1 MSQDSEIEK
10 HSAQRLKKT
19 RVLFFI
25 LVPVSFILLAAI
37 LGFQLLTGDPRSIP
51 SALIDKPVPQFSLL
65 PEPNP
70 TRPVIIADADTDAG
84 AEEGQSEI
92 SENDGQI
99 ISQSD
104 EDEADLD
111 LSPMLSGW
119 SIRLGSFAEKQN
131 ATNLV
136 ERLHESEYKAYTREF
151 NNSAGELVSVFVGPW
166 IDKSIA
172 EDYLSELEDKFRLAG
187 DIVRYEVGSF

>member
-1 MSQDSEIEK
+1 MVYNK
-10 HSAQRLKKT
+10 KQRIVGTIVLMALVG
-19 RVLFFI
+19 VLF
-25 LVPVSFILLAAI
+25 PVIFD
-37 LGFQLLTGDPRSIP
+37 GGDTFQAELESRIP
-51 SALIDKPVPQFSLL
+51 PEPQFSLL

-92 SENDGQI
+92 SENDSQI
-99 ISQSD
+99 ISQSE
-104 EDEADLD
+104 EDGADLD
-111 LSPMLSGW
+111 LGPMLSGW

-172 EDYLSELEDKFRLAG
+172 EDYLSELEDQFRLAG

>member
-1 MSQDSEIEK
+1 MVYNK
-10 HSAQRLKKT
+10 KQRIVGTIVLMALVG
-19 RVLFFI
+19 VLF
-25 LVPVSFILLAAI
+25 PVIFD
-37 LGFQLLTGDPRSIP
+37 GGDTFQAELESRIP
-51 SALIDKPVPQFSLL
+51 PEPQFSLL

-70 TRPVIIADADTDAG
+70 TRPVIIADADTDSG

-99 ISQSD
+99 ISQSE

-131 ATNLV
+131 AINLV

>member
-1 MSQDSEIEK
+1 MVYNK
-10 HSAQRLKKT
+10 KQRIVGTIVLMALVG
-19 RVLFFI
+19 VLF
-25 LVPVSFILLAAI
+25 PVIFD
-37 LGFQLLTGDPRSIP
+37 GGDTFQAELESRIP
-51 SALIDKPVPQFSLL
+51 PEPQFSLL

-84 AEEGQSEI
+84 AGEGQSEI

-99 ISQSD
+99 ISQSE

>member
-1 MSQDSEIEK
+1 MVYNK
-10 HSAQRLKKT
+10 KQRIVGT
-19 RVLFFI
+19 IVLMA
-25 LVPVSFILLAAI
+25 LVGLLFPVIFD
-37 LGFQLLTGDPRSIP
+37 GGDTFQAELESRIP
-51 SALIDKPVPQFSLL
+51 PEPQFSLL

-70 TRPVIIADADTDAG
+70 TRPVIIVDTDTDAG

-92 SENDGQI
+92 SENDSQI
-99 ISQSD
+99 ISQSE

-131 ATNLV
+131 AINLV

-151 NNSAGELVSVFVGPW
+151 NNSAGALVSVFVGPW

>member
-1 MSQDSEIEK
+1 MVYNK
-10 HSAQRLKKT
+10 KQRIVGTVVLMALVG
-19 RVLFFI
+19 VLF
-25 LVPVSFILLAAI
+25 PVIFD
-37 LGFQLLTGDPRSIP
+37 GGDTFQAELESRIP
-51 SALIDKPVPQFSLL
+51 PEPQFSLL

-70 TRPVIIADADTDAG
+70 TRPAIIADADTDAG

-92 SENDGQI
+92 SENDDQI
-99 ISQSD
+99 ISQSE

-136 ERLHESEYKAYTREF
+136 ERLHESEYKAYTREV

>member
-1 MSQDSEIEK
+1 MVYNK
-10 HSAQRLKKT
+10 KQRIVGTIVLMALVG
-19 RVLFFI
+19 VLF
-25 LVPVSFILLAAI
+25 PVIFD
-37 LGFQLLTGDPRSIP
+37 GGDTFQAELESRIP
-51 SALIDKPVPQFSLL
+51 PEPQFSLL

-92 SENDGQI
+92 SENDSQI
-99 ISQSD
+99 ISQSE
-104 EDEADLD
+104 EDEAGLD

>member
-1 MSQDSEIEK
+1 MVYNK
-10 HSAQRLKKT
+10 KQRIVGTIVLMALVG
-19 RVLFFI
+19 VLF
-25 LVPVSFILLAAI
+25 PVIFD
-37 LGFQLLTGDPRSIP
+37 GGDTFQAELESRIP
-51 SALIDKPVPQFSLL
+51 PEPQFNLL
-65 PEPNP
+65 PESNP
-70 TRPVIIADADTDAG
+70 TRPVIIADTELG
-84 AEEGQSEI
+84 VEEGQSEI
-92 SENDGQI
+92 SENDDQI
-99 ISQSD
+99 ISQPE

-131 ATNLV
+131 AANLV
-136 ERLHESEYKAYTREF
+136 ERLHESEYKAYTRDF

>member
-1 MSQDSEIEK
+1 MVYNK
-10 HSAQRLKKT
+10 KQRIVGT
-19 RVLFFI
+19 IVLMA
-25 LVPVSFILLAAI
+25 LVGLLFPVIFD
-37 LGFQLLTGDPRSIP
+37 GGDTFQAELESRIP
-51 SALIDKPVPQFSLL
+51 PEPQFSLL

-70 TRPVIIADADTDAG
+70 TRPVIIADPDTDAG

-92 SENDGQI
+92 SENDSQI
-99 ISQSD
+99 ISQSE

>member
-1 MSQDSEIEK
+1 MVYNK
-10 HSAQRLKKT
+10 KQRIVGT
-19 RVLFFI
+19 IVLMA
-25 LVPVSFILLAAI
+25 LVGLLFPVIFD
-37 LGFQLLTGDPRSIP
+37 GGDTFQAELESRIP
-51 SALIDKPVPQFSLL
+51 PEPQFSLL

-70 TRPVIIADADTDAG
+70 TRPVIIADADTDVG

-119 SIRLGSFAEKQN
+119 SIRLGSFAEEQN

>member
-1 MSQDSEIEK
+1 MVYNK
-10 HSAQRLKKT
+10 KQRIVGT
-19 RVLFFI
+19 IVLMA
-25 LVPVSFILLAAI
+25 LVGLLFPVIFD
-37 LGFQLLTGDPRSIP
+37 GGDTFQAELESRIP
-51 SALIDKPVPQFSLL
+51 PEPQFSLL

-92 SENDGQI
+92 SENDSQI
-99 ISQSD
+99 ISQSE

-119 SIRLGSFAEKQN
+119 SIRLGSFAETQN
-131 ATNLV
+131 AINLV

>member
-1 MSQDSEIEK
+1 MVYNK
-10 HSAQRLKKT
+10 KQRIVGTIVLMALVG
-19 RVLFFI
+19 VLF
-25 LVPVSFILLAAI
+25 PVIFD
-37 LGFQLLTGDPRSIP
+37 GGDTFQAELESRIP
-51 SALIDKPVPQFSLL
+51 PEPQFSLL

-70 TRPVIIADADTDAG
+70 TRPVIIADADTDSG

-99 ISQSD
+99 ISQSE

>member
-1 MSQDSEIEK
+1 
-10 HSAQRLKKT
+10 
-19 RVLFFI
+19 
-25 LVPVSFILLAAI
+25 
-37 LGFQLLTGDPRSIP
+37 
-51 SALIDKPVPQFSLL
+51 
-65 PEPNP
+65 
-70 TRPVIIADADTDAG
+70 
-84 AEEGQSEI
+84 
-92 SENDGQI
+92 
-99 ISQSD
+99 
-104 EDEADLD
+104 
-111 LSPMLSGW
+111 MLSGW

>member
-1 MSQDSEIEK
+1 MVYNK
-10 HSAQRLKKT
+10 KQRIVGT
-19 RVLFFI
+19 IVLMA
-25 LVPVSFILLAAI
+25 LVGLLFPVIFD
-37 LGFQLLTGDPRSIP
+37 GGDTFQAELESRIP
-51 SALIDKPVPQFSLL
+51 PEPQFSLL

-70 TRPVIIADADTDAG
+70 TRPVIIADADTDVG

-92 SENDGQI
+92 SENDSQI
-99 ISQSD
+99 ISQSE

-131 ATNLV
+131 AINLV

>member
-1 MSQDSEIEK
+1 MVYNK
-10 HSAQRLKKT
+10 KQRIVGTIGLMAL
-19 RVLFFI
+19 VGGLF
-25 LVPVSFILLAAI
+25 PVIFD
-37 LGFQLLTGDPRSIP
+37 GGDTFQAELESRIP
-51 SALIDKPVPQFSLL
+51 PEPQFNLL

-70 TRPVIIADADTDAG
+70 TRPVIIADTDIEAG
-84 AEEGQSEI
+84 IEEAQSEI
-92 SENDGQI
+92 SETDGHI
-99 ISQSD
+99 IPQSKR
-104 EDEADLD
+104 DEADLD
-111 LSPMLSGW
+111 LSPLLSGW

-131 ATNLV
+131 AANLV

-166 IDKSIA
+166 IEKSIA

>member
-1 MSQDSEIEK
+1 MVYNK
-10 HSAQRLKKT
+10 KQRIVGTIVLMALVG
-19 RVLFFI
+19 VLF
-25 LVPVSFILLAAI
+25 PVIFD
-37 LGFQLLTGDPRSIP
+37 GGDTFQAELESRIP
-51 SALIDKPVPQFSLL
+51 PEPQFSLL

-70 TRPVIIADADTDAG
+70 TRPVIIADIETDARV
-84 AEEGQSEI
+84 EEGQSEI

-99 ISQSD
+99 ISQP
-104 EDEADLD
+104 EEGEPDLD
-111 LSPMLSGW
+111 PMLSGW

-131 ATNLV
+131 AANLV

-166 IDKSIA
+166 IEKSIA

>member
-1 MSQDSEIEK
+1 MVYNK
-10 HSAQRLKKT
+10 KQRIVGTIVLMALVG
-19 RVLFFI
+19 VLF
-25 LVPVSFILLAAI
+25 PVIFD
-37 LGFQLLTGDPRSIP
+37 GGDTFQAELESRIP
-51 SALIDKPVPQFSLL
+51 PEPQFSLL

-70 TRPVIIADADTDAG
+70 TRPVIIADEDTDAG

-92 SENDGQI
+92 SENDSQI
-99 ISQSD
+99 ISQSE
-104 EDEADLD
+104 EDGADLD
-111 LSPMLSGW
+111 LGPMLSGW

>member
-1 MSQDSEIEK
+1 MVYNK
-10 HSAQRLKKT
+10 KQRIVGTLVLMALVG
-19 RVLFFI
+19 VLF
-25 LVPVSFILLAAI
+25 PVIFD
-37 LGFQLLTGDPRSIP
+37 GEGTFQTELESRIPRE
-51 SALIDKPVPQFSLL
+51 PQFSLL

-84 AEEGQSEI
+84 TEDGQSEI

-99 ISQSD
+99 ISQSE

-187 DIVRYEVGSF
+187 DIVRYEVDSF

>member
-1 MSQDSEIEK
+1 MVYNK
-10 HSAQRLKKT
+10 KQRIVGT
-19 RVLFFI
+19 IVLMA
-25 LVPVSFILLAAI
+25 LVGLLFPVIFD
-37 LGFQLLTGDPRSIP
+37 GGDTFQAELESRIP
-51 SALIDKPVPQFSLL
+51 PEPQFSLL

-70 TRPVIIADADTDAG
+70 TRPVIIADADTDVG

-92 SENDGQI
+92 SENDSQI
-99 ISQSD
+99 ISQSE

-111 LSPMLSGW
+111 LRPMLSGW

-131 ATNLV
+131 AINLV

>member
-1 MSQDSEIEK
+1 MVYNK
-10 HSAQRLKKT
+10 KQRIVGTIVLMALVG
-19 RVLFFI
+19 VLF
-25 LVPVSFILLAAI
+25 PVIFD
-37 LGFQLLTGDPRSIP
+37 GGDTFQAELESRIP
-51 SALIDKPVPQFSLL
+51 PEPQFSLL

-70 TRPVIIADADTDAG
+70 IRPVIIADADTDAG

-92 SENDGQI
+92 SENDSQI
-99 ISQSD
+99 ISQSE

>member
-1 MSQDSEIEK
+1 MVYNK
-10 HSAQRLKKT
+10 KQRIVGTIVLMALVG
-19 RVLFFI
+19 VLF
-25 LVPVSFILLAAI
+25 PVIFD
-37 LGFQLLTGDPRSIP
+37 GGDTFQAELESRIP
-51 SALIDKPVPQFSLL
+51 PEPQFSLL

-92 SENDGQI
+92 SENDSQI
-99 ISQSD
+99 ISQSE

-111 LSPMLSGW
+111 LGPMLSGW

>member
-1 MSQDSEIEK
+1 MVYNK
-10 HSAQRLKKT
+10 KQRIVGTIVLMALVG
-19 RVLFFI
+19 VLF
-25 LVPVSFILLAAI
+25 PVIFD
-37 LGFQLLTGDPRSIP
+37 GGDTFQAELESRIP
-51 SALIDKPVPQFSLL
+51 PEPQFSLL

-70 TRPVIIADADTDAG
+70 TRPVIIADADTDSG

-99 ISQSD
+99 ISQSE

-151 NNSAGELVSVFVGPW
+151 NNAAGELVSVFVGPW

-172 EDYLSELEDKFRLAG
+172 EDYLSQLEDKFRLAG

>member
-1 MSQDSEIEK
+1 MVYNK
-10 HSAQRLKKT
+10 KQRIVGTIVLMALVG
-19 RVLFFI
+19 VLF
-25 LVPVSFILLAAI
+25 PVIFD
-37 LGFQLLTGDPRSIP
+37 GGDTFQAELESRIP
-51 SALIDKPVPQFSLL
+51 PEPQFSLL

-99 ISQSD
+99 ISQSE

-119 SIRLGSFAEKQN
+119 SIRLG
-131 ATNLV
+131 
-136 ERLHESEYKAYTREF
+136 
-151 NNSAGELVSVFVGPW
+151 
-166 IDKSIA
+166 
-172 EDYLSELEDKFRLAG
+172 
-187 DIVRYEVGSF
+187 

>member
-1 MSQDSEIEK
+1 MVYNK
-10 HSAQRLKKT
+10 KQRIVGT
-19 RVLFFI
+19 IVLMA
-25 LVPVSFILLAAI
+25 LVGLLFPVIFD
-37 LGFQLLTGDPRSIP
+37 GGDTFQAELESRIP
-51 SALIDKPVPQFSLL
+51 PEPQFSLL

-84 AEEGQSEI
+84 AEDGQSEI
-92 SENDGQI
+92 SENDSQI
-99 ISQSD
+99 ISQSE

-131 ATNLV
+131 AINLV

>member
-1 MSQDSEIEK
+1 MVYNK
-10 HSAQRLKKT
+10 KQRIVGTIVLMT
-19 RVLFFI
+19 LVGVLF
-25 LVPVSFILLAAI
+25 PVIFD
-37 LGFQLLTGDPRSIP
+37 GGDTFQAELESRIP
-51 SALIDKPVPQFSLL
+51 PEPQFSLL
-65 PEPNP
+65 PELNP
-70 TRPVIIADADTDAG
+70 TRPIIIADADTDAG

-99 ISQSD
+99 ISQSE

-136 ERLHESEYKAYTREF
+136 ERLYESEYKAYTREF

>member
-1 MSQDSEIEK
+1 MPLVYNRK
-10 HSAQRLKKT
+10 QRIVGSIVLMALVG
-19 RVLFFI
+19 VLF
-25 LVPVSFILLAAI
+25 PVIFD
-37 LGFQLLTGDPRSIP
+37 GGDTFQAELESRIP
-51 SALIDKPVPQFSLL
+51 PEPQFSLL

-70 TRPVIIADADTDAG
+70 TRPVIIADADTDSG

-99 ISQSD
+99 ISQSE

>member
-1 MSQDSEIEK
+1 MVYNK
-10 HSAQRLKKT
+10 KQRIVGTVVLMALVG
-19 RVLFFI
+19 VLF
-25 LVPVSFILLAAI
+25 PVIFD
-37 LGFQLLTGDPRSIP
+37 GGDTFQAELESRIP
-51 SALIDKPVPQFSLL
+51 PEPQFSLL

-70 TRPVIIADADTDAG
+70 TRPVIIADADTDSG
-84 AEEGQSEI
+84 VEDGQSEI

-99 ISQSD
+99 ISQSE

-166 IDKSIA
+166 IDKRIA